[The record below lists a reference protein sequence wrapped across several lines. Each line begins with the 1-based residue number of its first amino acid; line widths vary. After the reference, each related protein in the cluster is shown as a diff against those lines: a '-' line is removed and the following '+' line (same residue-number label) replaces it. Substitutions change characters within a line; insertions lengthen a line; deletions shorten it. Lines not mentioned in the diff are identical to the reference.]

1 MTGREGIDGGRFLP
15 FNFKI
20 KNSLF
25 RKFSPSKHDL
35 EFLVFQ
41 LTVAPTTLLRK
52 LPRKKTRT
60 VVFLCNQ
67 CLHCGPAEEFARK
80 EVSIQAS
87 KARSS
92 CKRPNLCSSRGF
104 ETPWKMTRFPAG
116 HRNKEAV
123 NDTSRLPAQ
132 GSKE

>member
-52 LPRKKTRT
+52 LPRKKQELSFFFVTNVYT
-60 VVFLCNQ
+60 VDQQRNLREKKFQSRHRNW
-67 CLHCGPAEEFARK
+67 
-80 EVSIQAS
+80 AS

-104 ETPWKMTRFPAG
+104 ETPWKMTRFPAIQ
-116 HRNKEAV
+116 HCH
-123 NDTSRLPAQ
+123 
-132 GSKE
+132 GSMWNG